1 MMFRSSSMEKGE
13 RMRVRHA
20 TDPATLLA
28 CALLAC
34 SSDDSTAGGSSGAGG
49 SSAATGGGG
58 NGGLYA
64 AGGGGTTTSA
74 GGATSAGGSAG
85 AGGTSAGGSAGSAP
99 DASVDGP
106 TSCVTACDCA
116 VGEGCFAGT
125 CQANFGVLCCER
137 DCDRFPNT
145 LCQSRDKTYGTCGAD
160 AGKDGSTDPCPHFTC
175 ASGAV
180 CPPGCTTCVDN
191 DCAK

>member
-1 MMFRSSSMEKGE
+1 
-13 RMRVRHA
+13 MRCRHV
-20 TDPATLLA
+20 TVPAILLA
-28 CALLAC
+28 CALIAC
-34 SSDDSTAGGSSGAGG
+34 SSDDSTAGGGSGAGG
-49 SSAATGGGG
+49 SSAATSGGG
-58 NGGLYA
+58 
-64 AGGGGTTTSA
+64 AGGFYAGTTTSA

-85 AGGTSAGGSAGSAP
+85 AGGTLAGGSAGSAGAPP

-125 CQANFGVLCCER
+125 CQVNFGVLCCER

-145 LCQSRDKTYGTCGAD
+145 LCQSRDKTYGTCGVD

-180 CPPGCTTCVDN
+180 CPPGCMKCVDN